1 MTKTWAFIGL
11 LVLGLAIHDVKAA
24 EDKAPE
30 DLKPDTVEADLGAS
44 RYDFDKGF
52 LEKKIVFTAH
62 PFIAIKISPNKRNLQ
77 ILFDAFPYLPIWSI
91 IIAQIIQ

>member
-52 LEKKIVFTAH
+52 LEKKLSSQLTLA
-62 PFIAIKISPNKRNLQ
+62 LQ
-77 ILFDAFPYLPIWSI
+77 
-91 IIAQIIQ
+91 

>member
-44 RYDFDKGF
+44 RYDFDKGV
-52 LEKKIVFTAH
+52 LEKKIAFT
-62 PFIAIKISPNKRNLQ
+62 NKRILQ
-77 ILFDAFPYLPIWSI
+77 ILFDDFPYLPI
-91 IIAQIIQ
+91 

>member
-44 RYDFDKGF
+44 RYDFDNGF
-52 LEKKIVFTAH
+52 LEKKFALT
-62 PFIAIKISPNKRNLQ
+62 PFHCNKDLTK
-77 ILFDAFPYLPIWSI
+77 
-91 IIAQIIQ
+91 

>member
-44 RYDFDKGF
+44 RYDFDKGV
-52 LEKKIVFTAH
+52 LEKKFAFT
-62 PFIAIKISPNKRNLQ
+62 NKRNLQ
-77 ILFDAFPYLPIWSI
+77 ILFDDFPYLPIWSI
-91 IIAQIIQ
+91 IITQIFQ

>member
-62 PFIAIKISPNKRNLQ
+62 PCIAIKISPNKRNLQ
-77 ILFDAFPYLPIWSI
+77 ILFDDFPYLPIWSVI
-91 IIAQIIQ
+91 ITQIFQ